1 MTILY
6 AKFDLGFAE
15 HPKIIG
21 LSNEAFRAYVESVL
35 YSRQH
40 LTDGFIDA
48 RVVAAKRWLT
58 AVDELTSNDP
68 VNPSWKAVEGGYEI
82 HGFAEK
88 QTTSDDIEAMREQ
101 KRAAGKRS
109 AEARKQQK
117 INTISTELQQSVEHN
132 VNTTSTEAQPET
144 ETETETYKSLSVTK
158 GLTGMREDWQPT
170 QKSFD
175 WSVTAVPSVD
185 VEYQTQRFVN
195 YWLANGKRMKNWDAT
210 WRNWMLKQAKDIPPA
225 QADRAKA
232 DEWMKA
238 KTWRPES

>member
-21 LSNEAFRAYVESVL
+21 LSNVAFRALVESVL

-48 RVVAAKRWLT
+48 RVVAGKGWGE

-68 VNPSWKAVEGGYEI
+68 VKPSWQPVEGGFLI
-82 HGFAEK
+82 HGFADK
-88 QTTSDDIEAMREQ
+88 QTTSGDIELMREQ

-117 INTISTELQQSVEHN
+117 MNTISTDRQQGVEHN
-132 VNTTSTEAQPET
+132 GNTTSTEAQPET
-144 ETETETYKSLSVTK
+144 ETETETLKSLSASK

-170 QKSFD
+170 QKSLD
-175 WSVTAVPSVD
+175 WSVKAVPGVD
-185 VEYQTQRFVN
+185 VEYQTQRFIN
-195 YWLANGKRMKNWDAT
+195 YWLSNGKRMKNWDAT
-210 WRNWMLKQAKDIPPA
+210 WRNWMLKQGKEISPA
-225 QADRAKA
+225 QADRVNA

-238 KTWRPES
+238 KTWRPSS

>member
-1 MTILY
+1 MTVLY
-6 AKFDLGFAE
+6 AKFDLGFAD

-21 LSNEAFRAYVESVL
+21 LSAVAFRTLVESVL

-48 RVVAAKRWLT
+48 RVVHGKGWAE

-68 VNPSWKAVEGGYEI
+68 INPSWLRVDGGYRI

-88 QTTSDDIEAMREQ
+88 QTTSDEIALMREQ

-117 INTISTELQQSVEHN
+117 ANTTSTQAQQSVEHN
-132 VNTTSTEAQPET
+132 GNTSSTEGQPET
-144 ETETETYKSLSVTK
+144 ETETETYKPLSGQTA
-158 GLTGMREDWQPT
+158 MRDDWQPSE
-170 QKSFD
+170 KLLE
-175 WSVTAVPSVD
+175 WAKTATPKVD
-185 VEYQTQRFVN
+185 IQYQTQRFVN
-195 YWLANGKRMKNWDAT
+195 YWLGTGKRMKNWDAT
-210 WRNWMLKQAKDIPPA
+210 WRNWMLKVSKEISPA
-225 QADRAKA
+225 QADRVNA